1 METAPLKSFAAWAR
15 RELITQVSARLT
27 AVLAPASPERVE
39 SQCAVAVL
47 ERDIAAAGGGS
58 TGREAIVDRV
68 AYTWFNR
75 IIAFRF
81 MDANGYTG
89 TGVVSPAHGQQT
101 GQPEI
106 LADAKRGNI
115 DPAVVGNRRTLDT
128 IIGLLD
134 GTRPSTDAQ
143 GEAYTLLLAEY
154 CRYWN
159 RSMPFMFEREGDYTE
174 LLIPSNLLA
183 ADSILTKTVAAL
195 TEEVCRDVEVIGW
208 LYQFYISERKD
219 EVFAGFKKGKKA
231 GAAEI
236 PAATQLFTP
245 HWIVRYLVENS
256 VGRLWMLN
264 HPSSRLVEQ
273 MDYYIA
279 PVDEQTD
286 FLRISTPEEL
296 TFIDPACGS
305 GHMLAYA
312 FDLLYAIYEEEGYA
326 PSEIPGLI
334 LSRNLYG
341 TEIDPRAAA
350 LAAFALMMKA
360 RARKRRFLRQP
371 EQPRIRV
378 IEPVAFSTDELDQL
392 AGTKIGSPASHRF
405 WQSFIY
411 ADVLGSLIV
420 PDAAALSEAKERLAV
435 FDADTL
441 DAADL
446 RARAEQVV
454 AQAEYLTRSY
464 AVVVTN
470 PPYMGSSNMGSVLS
484 TRVKKHHPEAKSDLF
499 AAFIERCLGLAE
511 AEHGL
516 VAMITMQAWMFLG
529 SFEKLRRRI
538 LYDAPPVTML
548 HLGERA
554 FDLIGG
560 EVVSTTAFILE
571 PRRTADE
578 PCQYF
583 RVVPGNSEAEKE
595 HLFKEALAGPS
606 DLRFSARPQTLLA
619 LPGGRIAY
627 WLSPAMTRAFTMGKS
642 LGEVAEPKVG
652 LQTGD
657 NARFLRQWFEVSQS
671 RTCFDADSRES
682 AVTSG
687 AKWFPHLKGGEFRK
701 WWGNQDYV
709 INWEN
714 DGAELWNFRP
724 RSVIRNPDYYFK
736 PAISWSRLSSGDI
749 GFRFS
754 LCGFIENDKSPFI
767 VSESSNRLL
776 LSLLNSSTSNHLMA
790 ILAPTI
796 MFEIGQLSELP
807 LLQSRDTNHSPTPG
821 SVAASRLIHLFR
833 YDWNA
838 YETSWGFE
846 GSPLVQYARSKGS
859 LADALEH
866 WWQNSLS
873 AACEAQKLE
882 TENNRYWAEVYG
894 LQDEV
899 PIEVPSSRVSLTSNP
914 YFRYAPNKGAI
925 RTDVEYRRL
934 FTADA
939 IRDLISYGVGC
950 LFGRYSLDKPGLI
963 LADHGTTVQ
972 DYLVKVPQPTFMPG
986 KDNVLPI
993 VDGDWFEGDIVA
1005 RFRQFLRVAFG
1016 DEHFGENLRFIE
1028 ESLGVKSLREYFI
1041 TRAGGSRFYDDHV
1054 KRYKKRPIYWLF
1066 SSPKGSFNALI
1077 YMHRYTPSMVST
1089 VLNEYLREYITKL
1102 EASFQHQERLAA
1114 GEGTPRQKA
1123 AASKET
1129 ERLRKI
1135 LLELREYERDV
1146 LYPLASQQV
1155 AIDLDDGVKANYPKF
1170 YPALRKIKGLE
1181 AADD

>member
-1 METAPLKSFAAWAR
+1 METAPLKSFATWAR
-15 RELITQVSARLT
+15 RDLITQVNARLT

-39 SQCAVAVL
+39 NQRAVAVL
-47 ERDIAAAGGGS
+47 ERDIAAAGGGT
-58 TGREAIVDRV
+58 TGREAIAERV

-89 TGVVSPAHGQQT
+89 AGVVSPAHGQHT

-106 LADAKRGNI
+106 LADAKRGII
-115 DPAVVGNRRTLDT
+115 DLTVVGNQRTLDT
-128 IIGLLD
+128 ITGLLD

-143 GEAYTLLLAEY
+143 GEAYTLLFAEY

-174 LLIPSNLLA
+174 LLIPANLLA
-183 ADSILTKTVAAL
+183 VDSILTRVTTTL
-195 TEEVCRDVEVIGW
+195 TEKVCHDVEVIGW

-219 EVFAGFKKGKKA
+219 EVFARFKKGKKA

-236 PAATQLFTP
+236 PAVTQLFTP

-256 VGRLWMLN
+256 LGRLWMLN
-264 HPSSRLVEQ
+264 HPESQLIDQ
-273 MDYYIA
+273 MDYYIE

-286 FLRISTPEEL
+286 FLRINSPEEL
-296 TFIDPACGS
+296 TVIDPACGS

-360 RARKRRFLRQP
+360 RARERLFLRQP
-371 EQPRIRV
+371 EQPCIRV
-378 IEPVAFSTDELDQL
+378 IEPVKFSTDELDQL
-392 AGTKIGSPASHRF
+392 NGTKVGSPASHYF

-420 PDAAALSEAKERLAV
+420 PDAAALPGAKERLV
-435 FDADTL
+435 TLDADTL
-441 DAADL
+441 DAVDL
-446 RARAEQVV
+446 RARAERVV

-470 PPYMGSSNMGSVLS
+470 PPYMGSNNMGSVLS
-484 TRVKKHHPEAKSDLF
+484 TWVKKHHPEAKADLMTAFMERACTLCKPCGMWAMINLPSWMSLKSFAAFRTDLLRKVSVESFLHLGRGIFGSDFGSVAFTMRNVRPMAGKRGVYRRLF
-499 AAFIERCLGLAE
+499 AAHVEVRTVEVIRALFLDPDYGRYVAE
-511 AEHGL
+511 
-516 VAMITMQAWMFLG
+516 Q
-529 SFEKLRRRI
+529 
-538 LYDAPPVTML
+538 
-548 HLGERA
+548 
-554 FDLIGG
+554 
-560 EVVSTTAFILE
+560 
-571 PRRTADE
+571 
-578 PCQYF
+578 
-583 RVVPGNSEAEKE
+583 RVFA
-595 HLFKEALAGPS
+595 
-606 DLRFSARPQTLLA
+606 T
-619 LPGGRIAY
+619 LPGTQLAY
-627 WLSPAMTRAFTMGKS
+627 WLSPAMTRAFTIGKP
-642 LGEVAEPKVG
+642 LGEVATPKQG
-652 LQTGD
+652 LATAD

-671 RTCFDADSRES
+671 RTCFDADSREA

-687 AKWFPHLKGGEFRK
+687 AKWFPHLKGGAFRK

-714 DGAELWNFRP
+714 DGTEVQNFRDANGKQKSRP
-724 RSVIRNPDYYFK
+724 QNINSYFK
-736 PAISWSRLSSGDI
+736 PAISWSRISSGEPA
-749 GFRFS
+749 FRIAS
-754 LCGFIENDKSPFI
+754 EGFIPNDVAP
-767 VSESSNRLL
+767 VTLVPEPDAHRV
-776 LSLLNSSTSNHLMA
+776 LSFLNSSCAHKILES
-790 ILAPTI
+790 LAPTVH
-796 MFEIGQLSELP
+796 FEVGQVSELP
-807 LLQSRDTNHSPTPG
+807 LIDANTSTPDPT
-821 SVAASRLIHLFR
+821 VAQRLISLFR
-833 YDWNA
+833 KDWNA
-838 YETSWGFE
+838 YETSWDFE
-846 GSPLVQYARSKGS
+846 TSPLIRRSHSGGS
-859 LADALEH
+859 LKNALEH

-873 AACEAQKLE
+873 AACEARKLE

-899 PIEVPSSRVSLTSNP
+899 PIEVPLSRVSLTSNP
-914 YFRYAPNKGAI
+914 YFRYAPNKGAT
-925 RTDVEYRRL
+925 RTDEEYRRF

-939 IRDLISYGVGC
+939 IRDFVSYGVGC
-950 LFGRYSLDKPGLI
+950 LFGRYSLDKPDLI

-972 DYLVKVPQPTFMPG
+972 DYLAKVPQPTFMPS

-1016 DEHFGENLRFIE
+1016 DEHFEENLRLIE
-1028 ESLGVKSLREYFI
+1028 DSLGVKSLREYFI
-1041 TRAGGSRFYDDHV
+1041 TRAGRSRFYDDHV
-1054 KRYKKRPIYWLF
+1054 KRYNKKRPIYWLF

-1077 YMHRYTPSMVST
+1077 YMHRYTPSTVST
-1089 VLNEYLREYITKL
+1089 VLNEYLREFESKL
-1102 EASFQHQERLAA
+1102 EANLQHQERVAA
-1114 GEGTPRQKA
+1114 GDGAPRVKA
-1123 AASKET
+1123 AALKEA
-1129 ERLRKI
+1129 ERLRKV
-1135 LLELREYERDV
+1135 LVELSEYERDV

>member
-1 METAPLKSFAAWAR
+1 METAPLKSFATWAR

-39 SQCAVAVL
+39 NQRAVAVL
-47 ERDIAAAGGGS
+47 EHDIAAAGGGT

-115 DPAVVGNRRTLDT
+115 DPAVVGNKRTLDT

-134 GTRPSTDAQ
+134 STRPSTDAQ

-183 ADSILTKTVAAL
+183 ADSILTRAATAL

-286 FLRISTPEEL
+286 FLKISTPEEL

-454 AQAEYLTRSY
+454 AQAEYLTHSY
-464 AVVVTN
+464 AVVATN

-538 LYDAPPVTML
+538 LHDAPPVTML

-606 DLRFSARPQTLLA
+606 DLHFSARPQTLLA

-627 WLSPAMTRAFTMGKS
+627 WLSPAVTRAFATGKP
-642 LGEVAEPKVG
+642 LGEVAAPKQG
-652 LQTGD
+652 LATAD

-687 AKWFPHLKGGEFRK
+687 AKWFPHLKGGAFRK

-736 PAISWSRLSSGDI
+736 PAISWSNVSSGEPS
-749 GFRFS
+749 FRFYEQGS
-754 LCGFIENDKSPFI
+754 IFGHVGQAFFPHSDIELLTGF
-767 VSESSNRLL
+767 SNSTTCR
-776 LSLLNSSTSNHLMA
+776 SLLAVLS
-790 ILAPTI
+790 PTLH
-796 MFEIGQLSELP
+796 FEAGQLAGLP
-807 LLQSRDTNHSPTPG
+807 IVDTRTSRPDSIF
-821 SVAASRLIHLFR
+821 VRRLIHLFR
-833 YDWNA
+833 SDWNA

-859 LADALEH
+859 LVDALEH
-866 WWQNSLS
+866 WWLNSLS
-873 AACEAQKLE
+873 AACEARKLE

-899 PIEVPSSRVSLTSNP
+899 PIEVPMSRVSLTSNP
-914 YFRYAPNKGAI
+914 YFRYAPNKGAT
-925 RTDVEYRRL
+925 RTDEEYRRF

-939 IRDLISYGVGC
+939 IRDLVSYGVGC
-950 LFGRYSLDKPGLI
+950 LFGRYSIDKPDLI

-972 DYLVKVPQPTFMPG
+972 DYLAKVPQPTFMPG

-1016 DEHFGENLRFIE
+1016 DEHFEENLRFIE

-1041 TRAGGSRFYDDHV
+1041 TRSGGSRFYDDHV

-1077 YMHRYTPSMVST
+1077 YMHRYTPSTVST
-1089 VLNEYLREYITKL
+1089 VLNEYLREFESKL
-1102 EASFQHQERLAA
+1102 EANLQHQERVAA
-1114 GEGTPRQKA
+1114 GDGTSREKA
-1123 AASKET
+1123 AALKEA
-1129 ERLRKI
+1129 ERLRNI
-1135 LLELREYERDV
+1135 LVELSEYEHDV
-1146 LYPLASQQV
+1146 LYPLASKQV

>member
-1 METAPLKSFAAWAR
+1 M
-15 RELITQVSARLT
+15 
-27 AVLAPASPERVE
+27 
-39 SQCAVAVL
+39 
-47 ERDIAAAGGGS
+47 
-58 TGREAIVDRV
+58 
-68 AYTWFNR
+68 
-75 IIAFRF
+75 
-81 MDANGYTG
+81 
-89 TGVVSPAHGQQT
+89 
-101 GQPEI
+101 
-106 LADAKRGNI
+106 
-115 DPAVVGNRRTLDT
+115 
-128 IIGLLD
+128 
-134 GTRPSTDAQ
+134 
-143 GEAYTLLLAEY
+143 
-154 CRYWN
+154 
-159 RSMPFMFEREGDYTE
+159 
-174 LLIPSNLLA
+174 
-183 ADSILTKTVAAL
+183 
-195 TEEVCRDVEVIGW
+195 
-208 LYQFYISERKD
+208 
-219 EVFAGFKKGKKA
+219 
-231 GAAEI
+231 
-236 PAATQLFTP
+236 
-245 HWIVRYLVENS
+245 
-256 VGRLWMLN
+256 
-264 HPSSRLVEQ
+264 
-273 MDYYIA
+273 
-279 PVDEQTD
+279 
-286 FLRISTPEEL
+286 
-296 TFIDPACGS
+296 
-305 GHMLAYA
+305 
-312 FDLLYAIYEEEGYA
+312 
-326 PSEIPGLI
+326 
-334 LSRNLYG
+334 
-341 TEIDPRAAA
+341 
-350 LAAFALMMKA
+350 
-360 RARKRRFLRQP
+360 
-371 EQPRIRV
+371 
-378 IEPVAFSTDELDQL
+378 
-392 AGTKIGSPASHRF
+392 
-405 WQSFIY
+405 
-411 ADVLGSLIV
+411 LGSLIV

-435 FDADTL
+435 FGADTL

-538 LYDAPPVTML
+538 LHDAPPVTML

-606 DLRFSARPQTLLA
+606 DLHFSARPQTLLT

-671 RTCFDADSRES
+671 RTCFDADSREA

-687 AKWFPHLKGGEFRK
+687 AKWFPHLKGGAFRK

-714 DGAELWNFRP
+714 DGAELWNFLP

-736 PAISWSRLSSGDI
+736 PAISWSNVSSGEPS
-749 GFRFS
+749 FRFYEQGS
-754 LCGFIENDKSPFI
+754 IFGHVGQAFFPHSDIELLTGF
-767 VSESSNRLL
+767 SNSTTCR
-776 LSLLNSSTSNHLMA
+776 SLLAVLS
-790 ILAPTI
+790 PTLH
-796 MFEIGQLSELP
+796 FEAGQLAGLP
-807 LLQSRDTNHSPTPG
+807 IVDTRTSRPDSIF
-821 SVAASRLIHLFR
+821 VRRLIHLFR
-833 YDWNA
+833 SDWNA

-859 LADALEH
+859 LVDALEH
-866 WWQNSLS
+866 WWLNSLS
-873 AACEAQKLE
+873 AAREAQKLE
-882 TENNRYWAEVYG
+882 TENNRYWSEVYG
-894 LQDEV
+894 LQNEV
-899 PIEVPSSRVSLTSNP
+899 PIEVPLSRVSLTSNP
-914 YFRYAPNKGAI
+914 YFRYAPNKGAT
-925 RTDVEYRRL
+925 RTDEEYRRL

-939 IRDLISYGVGC
+939 IRDLVSYGVGC
-950 LFGRYSLDKPGLI
+950 LFGRYSLDKPDLI
-963 LADHGTTVQ
+963 LANHGTTVQ
-972 DYLVKVPQPTFMPG
+972 DYLAKVPQPTFMPS

-1016 DEHFGENLRFIE
+1016 DEHFEENLRFIE

-1041 TRAGGSRFYDDHV
+1041 TRSGGSRFYDDHV

-1077 YMHRYTPSMVST
+1077 YMHRYTPSTVST
-1089 VLNEYLREYITKL
+1089 VLNEYLREFESKL
-1102 EASFQHQERLAA
+1102 EANLQHQERVAA
-1114 GEGTPRQKA
+1114 GDGTSREKA
-1123 AASKET
+1123 AALKEA

-1135 LLELREYERDV
+1135 LVELSEYEHDV
-1146 LYPLASQQV
+1146 LYPLASKQV